1 MKKVKILIADDHE
14 LIRRGVRTILE
25 SSRDAEIVGEATNGI
40 QAVEQTEKLR
50 PDVVIMDLVMPGLD
64 GIEATRRIHAANA
77 GTRVIIL
84 TMHDSEV
91 LVRRVLIAGA
101 DGYVLKSDL
110 ANQLKTAVKS
120 VCRGQRYLS
129 GQISEGLVDGY
140 LQQDMP
146 ERNATPACLTSRELE
161 VARLLSLGKSS
172 KEIGAALRITVRT
185 VETHRANIM
194 RKWNVHSVTELLHY
208 ALAHGLV
215 RSDSEGSLQ
224 NYTSRTVHESA
235 EHRVSARETGKDN

>member
-25 SSRDAEIVGEATNGI
+25 SSRDAEIVGEAANGI
-40 QAVEQTEKLR
+40 QAVEQTEKLK

-64 GIEATRRIHAANA
+64 GIEATRRIHAANS
-77 GTRVIIL
+77 GIRVIIL

-101 DGYVLKSDL
+101 DGYLLKSDL

-140 LQQDMP
+140 LQQDVP
-146 ERNATPACLTSRELE
+146 KRNATPVRLTSRELE

-172 KEIGAALRITVRT
+172 KEIGTALRITVRT

-208 ALAHGLV
+208 ASAHGLV
-215 RSDSEGSLQ
+215 RSDSEDSLQ
-224 NYTSRTVHESA
+224 NYTSRTMRESA
-235 EHRVSARETGKDN
+235 QNRTSRETGKDN